1 MTISKWL
8 IALICSGSA
17 LIGSMVTLA
26 VQRNSECT
34 SMAEQQ
40 QQQQQRDA
48 DASFEARPNTRGG
61 VKGY

>member
-8 IALICSGSA
+8 IALMCAGAA
-17 LIGSMVTLA
+17 LGGSMVT
-26 VQRNSECT
+26 VVVKSNSECT
-34 SMAEQQ
+34 AVAEQQ
-40 QQQQQRDA
+40 RQQRNA

>member
-1 MTISKWL
+1 MAISKWL

-17 LIGSMVTLA
+17 LIGSMVTVA

-34 SMAEQQ
+34 SVAE
-40 QQQQQRDA
+40 QQQRDA

>member
-17 LIGSMVTLA
+17 LIGSMVTAA
-26 VQRNSECT
+26 VQSNSECT
-34 SMAEQQ
+34 SVTEQQ
-40 QQQQQRDA
+40 WQQRDA

>member
-8 IALICSGSA
+8 IVLMCAGSA
-17 LIGSMVTLA
+17 LTGYMVTVV
-26 VQRNSECT
+26 VQSNIECT
-34 SMAEQQ
+34 AMAEQQ
-40 QQQQQRDA
+40 RQQRDA

>member
-8 IALICSGSA
+8 TALMCAGSA
-17 LIGSMVTLA
+17 LAGSMVTVV
-26 VQRNSECT
+26 VQSNSECT
-34 SMAEQQ
+34 AEAEQQ
-40 QQQQQRDA
+40 RQQRGA

>member
-17 LIGSMVTLA
+17 LIGSMATVA

-34 SMAEQQ
+34 SVAEQQ
-40 QQQQQRDA
+40 QRDP
-48 DASFEARPNTRGG
+48 DGSFEARPNTRGG
-61 VKGY
+61 VKEY

>member
-8 IALICSGSA
+8 IALMCAGSA
-17 LIGSMVTLA
+17 LIGYMVTVV
-26 VQRNSECT
+26 VQSNIECT
-34 SMAEQQ
+34 AMAEQQ
-40 QQQQQRDA
+40 RHQRDA

>member
-17 LIGSMVTLA
+17 LIGSMVTVA
-26 VQRNSECT
+26 VQSNSECT
-34 SMAEQQ
+34 SVTEQQ
-40 QQQQQRDA
+40 RQQRGA
-48 DASFEARPNTRGG
+48 DASFEARPNTRGR

>member
-8 IALICSGSA
+8 IALICSGSV
-17 LIGSMVTLA
+17 LVGSMVTVA

-34 SMAEQQ
+34 SVAE
-40 QQQQQRDA
+40 QQQRDA
-48 DASFEARPNTRGG
+48 DAPFEARPNTRSG

>member
-17 LIGSMVTLA
+17 LIGSMVTVA

-34 SMAEQQ
+34 SVPE
-40 QQQQQRDA
+40 QQQRDA
-48 DASFEARPNTRGG
+48 DASLEARPNTRGG

>member
-1 MTISKWL
+1 MTIPKWL

-17 LIGSMVTLA
+17 LIGSMVTVA
-26 VQRNSECT
+26 VQSNSVCT
-34 SMAEQQ
+34 PVTEHQR
-40 QQQQQRDA
+40 QQRDA

>member
-8 IALICSGSA
+8 IALMCVGSA
-17 LIGSMVTLA
+17 LAGSVVTVV
-26 VQRNSECT
+26 VQSNSECT
-34 SMAEQQ
+34 VVAEQQ
-40 QQQQQRDA
+40 RQRDA

>member
-8 IALICSGSA
+8 IALMCVGSA
-17 LIGSMVTLA
+17 LAASMVTVA
-26 VQRNSECT
+26 VQNDRECT
-34 SMAEQQ
+34 SVAEQLR
-40 QQQQQRDA
+40 QQRDA

>member
-1 MTISKWL
+1 MTTSKWL

-17 LIGSMVTLA
+17 LIGSMVTVV

-34 SMAEQQ
+34 SVAE

>member
-8 IALICSGSA
+8 IALMCAGSA
-17 LIGSMVTLA
+17 LAGSVVTVV
-26 VQRNSECT
+26 VQSNSECAAV
-34 SMAEQQ
+34 AEQQ
-40 QQQQQRDA
+40 RQQRDA

>member
-8 IALICSGSA
+8 IVLMCAGSA
-17 LIGSMVTLA
+17 LTGYMVTV
-26 VQRNSECT
+26 VQSNIECT
-34 SMAEQQ
+34 AMAEQQ
-40 QQQQQRDA
+40 RQQRDA

>member
-8 IALICSGSA
+8 IALMCVGSA
-17 LIGSMVTLA
+17 LAGSVVTVMV
-26 VQRNSECT
+26 QSNSGCT
-34 SMAEQQ
+34 VVAEQQ
-40 QQQQQRDA
+40 RQQRDA

>member
-8 IALICSGSA
+8 IALMCAGSA
-17 LIGSMVTLA
+17 LTGYMVNVV
-26 VQRNSECT
+26 VQSNIECT
-34 SMAEQQ
+34 AMAA

>member
-8 IALICSGSA
+8 IALMCAGSA
-17 LIGSMVTLA
+17 LTGHMVTLV
-26 VQRNSECT
+26 VQSNIECT
-34 SMAEQQ
+34 AMAEPQR
-40 QQQQQRDA
+40 QQRDT

>member
-17 LIGSMVTLA
+17 LTGFMVTMA
-26 VQRNSECT
+26 VQSNSEC
-34 SMAEQQ
+34 SSVAEH
-40 QQQQQRDA
+40 QQQQRDA
-48 DASFEARPNTRGG
+48 DTSFEARPNTRGG